1 MYGSTHIVW
10 LIYADEFTVLLL
22 YALYIF
28 CTCIFVL
35 YFVLTEAFY
44 ESTGIHELIDELY
57 I

>member
-22 YALYIF
+22 YVLYFF

-35 YFVLTEAFY
+35 YFVLAEAWY
-44 ESTGIHELIDELY
+44 GSTGIHEPIDELY